1 MRSPIKYDNGNFK
14 LPLEPTIPDMSKGK
28 PFSAHIIEGNV
39 RGQGRNQAS
48 FRGKNERLLATEAN
62 FFDKNAVNV
71 QTEAKERKTE
81 GSKRLRNNF
90 PQIMEKLMEQ
100 TQGSFSKAGAEK
112 YISQFFEEDYT
123 TSPRY
128 RHDQDAA

>member
-1 MRSPIKYDNGNFK
+1 MP
-14 LPLEPTIPDMSKGK
+14 PEPSIPDISKGK
-28 PFSAHIIEGNV
+28 PFSAHIIDGNA

-48 FRGKNERLLATEAN
+48 LRSKNERQLVTEAN
-62 FFDKNAVNV
+62 FFDKNTVNV

-90 PQIMEKLMEQ
+90 PQIMEKLTEQ

>member
-1 MRSPIKYDNGNFK
+1 M
-14 LPLEPTIPDMSKGK
+14 
-28 PFSAHIIEGNV
+28 
-39 RGQGRNQAS
+39 
-48 FRGKNERLLATEAN
+48 ATEAN

-71 QTEAKERKTE
+71 HTEAKERKTE